1 MQIHLKINLDSMQ
14 TKLSEQQI
22 HDIGKAWN
30 DAVEG
35 KPLPFITNEQLESKY
50 PALKELGDKY
60 RAELEKYRNWEK
72 LK

>member
-1 MQIHLKINLDSMQ
+1 MARVHRPL
-14 TKLSEQQI
+14 TAQQI
-22 HDIGKAWN
+22 HDFGKAWN

-60 RAELEKYRNWEK
+60 RAELEKYRSWEK

>member
-1 MQIHLKINLDSMQ
+1 MARVHRSL
-14 TKLSEQQI
+14 TAQQI

-35 KPLPFITNEQLESKY
+35 KPLPFITDEQLESKY

-60 RAELEKYRNWEK
+60 RAELEKYRSWEK

>member
-1 MQIHLKINLDSMQ
+1 
-14 TKLSEQQI
+14 
-22 HDIGKAWN
+22 
-30 DAVEG
+30 
-35 KPLPFITNEQLESKY
+35 LPFITNEQLESKY